1 MLATSMVC
9 TTLCTLSQSAMTS
22 SIVRAATWLTV
33 IKFRISKFV
42 HPFAKTWDTLLK
54 KKKVGLHAI
63 CFHLIQAG
71 SSGKLAQ
78 KQIILTLSNREFTD
92 DNYFVKGII
101 VWKTYNSVKVQLVVS
116 FYLSPFNPK
125 LLTIRNIQCR
135 RQIFTADSPCPL
147 YLDYSFKHLAHLW
160 WQLLYFS
167 QVA

>member
-1 MLATSMVC
+1 MCSC
-9 TTLCTLSQSAMTS
+9 KKICSCSALQH
-22 SIVRAATWLTV
+22 A
-33 IKFRISKFV
+33 SKE
-42 HPFAKTWDTLLK
+42 
-54 KKKVGLHAI
+54 KKVALHAI

-160 WQLLYFS
+160 
-167 QVA
+167 